1 MSNDQNASAAQRTLT
16 KREKIINAI
25 PLAIVLVIAVYFAY
39 SCRHSQ
45 EVASATNAF
54 VTRYQDL
61 NNDFNQQL
69 RRFLDGEMS
78 PADYRAHLQTTGL
91 KALTDLQRDF
101 KALPEESRAAIS
113 CLKEAEELLER
124 KIELSQTIIDAPG
137 GDVDTETL
145 IPRLKTINDL
155 QNAIHA
161 AATAT
166 N

>member
-1 MSNDQNASAAQRTLT
+1 MSNDQNASAAQRPLT

-78 PADYRAHLQTTGL
+78 PASSGPRARPQLPHRRSTH
-91 KALTDLQRDF
+91 RDHGGTEVPLF
-101 KALPEESRAAIS
+101 ADS
-113 CLKEAEELLER
+113 EAP
-124 KIELSQTIIDAPG
+124 SG
-137 GDVDTETL
+137 
-145 IPRLKTINDL
+145 PRG
-155 QNAIHA
+155 H
-161 AATAT
+161 
-166 N
+166 

>member
-1 MSNDQNASAAQRTLT
+1 MSNDQPSNAAQRPLT
-16 KREKIINAI
+16 TREKIINAI

-39 SCRHSQ
+39 SCRRSQ

-54 VTRYQDL
+54 VSRYQDL

-78 PADYRAHLQTTGL
+78 PADYRAHLQTAGL
-91 KALTDLQRDF
+91 NALTELQRDF
-101 KALPEESRAAIS
+101 KALPEESRAAII

-124 KIELSQTIIDAPG
+124 KIELAQTIIDAPG
-137 GDVDTETL
+137 GDVATETL

-161 AATAT
+161 AATT
-166 N
+166 TD